1 MTDHKKNETS
11 PVFVRD
17 IEPRVLEGIVLQILS
32 KIEGI
37 GLIEGNIFESLLG
50 GELERAKGI
59 YVEEDQTGKA
69 ISIRVEINVAYGV
82 TIPEKASEVQSKLS
96 EGITCWT
103 GLDVSAVHVVFKE
116 LISPKPVEES
126 QEEETLETV

>member
-1 MTDHKKNETS
+1 MTQERINK
-11 PVFVRD
+11 PAFVRD

-59 YVEEDQTGKA
+59 YVKEDQSGNSV
-69 ISIRVEINVAYGV
+69 SIRVEINVAYGV
-82 TIPEKASEVQSKLS
+82 AIPEKADEVQEKLAS
-96 EGITCWT
+96 GITCWT
-103 GLDVSAVHVVFKE
+103 GLNVSAVHVVFKE
-116 LISPKPVEES
+116 LISPNVLEET
-126 QEEETLETV
+126 EEELEPV